1 MTATL
6 AVIGAL
12 EVTPGEDGAQSAGG
26 DALVIA
32 LVATR
37 LGLET
42 SLVVHSPTAVAAG
55 LRGPLVAEGLE
66 LDVLLELE
74 TEGEGEHTRFAGD
87 AALAVRHAARREAL
101 VCVAGGDA
109 AKAALVLRE
118 ADPRRTLRVL
128 CFEARSRLETTAL
141 RECDLLIVDLEV
153 ARNWCVAIDEG
164 VTARGLARRLFAF
177 GPRRV
182 VVLDRVG
189 AGSVAFDG
197 TLLHPIPFALQK
209 RQPFAT
215 AVLTAALVARLLV
228 GDRLRAAIAV
238 AVRCAGLPSAKSPNF
253 PDLPSPED
261 LESFATRPGAAS
273 APKKERP

>member
-1 MTATL
+1 MTATI

-12 EVTPGEDGAQSAGG
+12 EVTPGEEGAQRAGG

-42 SLVVHSPTAVAAG
+42 SFVAHTRTAIAAS

-66 LDVLLELE
+66 LDVLDGLE
-74 TEGEGEHTRFAGD
+74 TEGEDDHTRFVGD
-87 AALAVRHAARREAL
+87 TALAVRHAARREAL
-101 VCVAGGDA
+101 VCVAGDDA
-109 AKAALVLRE
+109 ARAVLVLRE

-128 CFEARSRLETTAL
+128 CFEARSRLDTSAL
-141 RECDLLIVDLEV
+141 RECDLLIVDLDV
-153 ARNWCVAIDEG
+153 ARTWCVAIDEG
-164 VTARGLARRLFAF
+164 VSARGLARRLFAF

-197 TLLHPIPFALQK
+197 ALVHPIPFALQK

-215 AVLTAALVARLLV
+215 AVFTAALVARLLV
-228 GDRLRAAIAV
+228 GDRLRAAIAI
-238 AVRCAGLPSAKSPNF
+238 AVRCAGLPSTASATF
-253 PDLPSPED
+253 PDLPAPAE
-261 LESFATRPGAAS
+261 LESFATRPGAAA
-273 APKKERP
+273 APKRERP